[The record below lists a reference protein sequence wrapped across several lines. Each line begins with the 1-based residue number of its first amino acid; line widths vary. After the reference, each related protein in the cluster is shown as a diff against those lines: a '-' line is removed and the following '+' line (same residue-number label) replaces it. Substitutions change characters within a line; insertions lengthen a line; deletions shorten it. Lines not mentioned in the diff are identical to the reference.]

1 MATLGVNNPT
11 LADLAKVTDP
21 DGSIADVVEIL
32 NQTNEILAD
41 MTWLEGNLTTG
52 HRSSIRT
59 GLPSPTFRKMYG
71 FVQPTKSRSTQITDN
86 TAMMED
92 YSAVDKALVEMA
104 GNPAAFRLQED
115 RPHIE
120 GMNQTLATKIF
131 YGDESSAPEEFTGL
145 SPRYA
150 DKTAENGDNM
160 IDGGAANGQTDCASI
175 WLVCWSP
182 NTCHGIIPK
191 GSKAGLQTHDLGEV
205 TDQDTVG
212 GTTGLRQVYR
222 THYRWDVGMT
232 VRDWRYAVRIHSI
245 DRSLL
250 TADAATGP
258 DLNDLM
264 FQAWTEIPNPSMGR
278 CAWYMDKQIL
288 SFLRRQ
294 TAAAVSN
301 STLTTEMVGG
311 TMQTSWGGIPIRRV
325 DALRVNED
333 SLN

>member
-1 MATLGVNNPT
+1 MATLGTENPT

-52 HRSSIRT
+52 NRSSIRT

-71 FVQPTKSRSTQITDN
+71 FVQPTKSRATQVTDN
-86 TAMMED
+86 CGMMED
-92 YSAVDKALVEMA
+92 YSQVDKALVDMA

-120 GMNQTLATKIF
+120 GMNQTLATKLF
-131 YGDESSAPEEFTGL
+131 YGDETTAPEEFTGL
-145 SPRYA
+145 APRYDSLSA
-150 DKTAENGDNM
+150 DNADN
-160 IDGGAANGQTDCASI
+160 IIAGGGSGSDNASI
-175 WLVCWSP
+175 WLICWSP

-191 GSKAGLQTHDLGEV
+191 GSKAGIQQRDLGEQTV
-205 TDQDTVG
+205 QDTVG
-212 GTTGLRQVYR
+212 GSTGLYQAYR
-222 THYRWDVGMT
+222 THYRWDVGLT
-232 VRDWRYAVRIHSI
+232 LRDWRYAVRIPNI

-250 TADAATGP
+250 TVDISTGA

-264 FQAWTEIPNPSMGR
+264 HQAVTEIPNTSMGR
-278 CAWYMDKQIL
+278 CAWYMDKQVL

-294 TAAAVSN
+294 TSNAVAN
-301 STLTTEMVGG
+301 STLSTDMVGG
-311 TMQTSWGGIPIRRV
+311 TMQTTWGGYPIRRV
-325 DALRVNED
+325 DALRVNEATV
-333 SLN
+333 S